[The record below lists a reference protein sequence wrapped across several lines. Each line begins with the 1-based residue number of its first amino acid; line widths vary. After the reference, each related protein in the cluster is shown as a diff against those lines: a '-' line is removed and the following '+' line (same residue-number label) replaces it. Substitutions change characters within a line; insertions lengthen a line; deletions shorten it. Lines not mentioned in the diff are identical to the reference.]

1 MGISPRCGS
10 RKAAPIA
17 LDCGWTEVSLSPG
30 AGHRG
35 SAATPIFAACT
46 YRSVLKQAVGMY
58 RVALVRLSA
67 GLVRSAVQ
75 ERLGGAP
82 LSLSTI

>member
-10 RKAAPIA
+10 RKAAPNA
-17 LDCGWTEVSLSPG
+17 LDYGWTEVSLSTG

-58 RVALVRLSA
+58 RVTLVRLSA

-75 ERLGGAP
+75 ERPGGAP

>member
-17 LDCGWTEVSLSPG
+17 LDRGWTEVSLSPG
-30 AGHRG
+30 SGHCG

-58 RVALVRLSA
+58 RVTLVRLSA
-67 GLVRSAVQ
+67 GLVRPAVL

>member
-10 RKAAPIA
+10 RKAAPNA
-17 LDCGWTEVSLSPG
+17 LDYGWTEVSLSPG

-58 RVALVRLSA
+58 RVTLVRLSA

-75 ERLGGAP
+75 ECLGGAP

>member
-1 MGISPRCGS
+1 MGISPRCGF

-17 LDCGWTEVSLSPG
+17 LDCGWTEVSLSPN
-30 AGHRG
+30 ADHRG
-35 SAATPIFAACT
+35 SAATPIFATCT

-58 RVALVRLSA
+58 RVTLVRLSA
-67 GLVRSAVQ
+67 GLVRFAVR

>member
-10 RKAAPIA
+10 RKAAPNA
-17 LDCGWTEVSLSPG
+17 LANGCTELELSPG
-30 AGHRG
+30 SGQR
-35 SAATPIFAACT
+35 ATASTDIFAACT

-58 RVALVRLSA
+58 RVTLVRLSA